1 MENVSSGGAGQP
13 VGADE
18 QWLFGGQD
26 AAVEEGKPIGIPW
39 GQEAGDQIPFA
50 ALTPPEVGRRSWQ
63 VVRGGGDPATS
74 LAKAYGPLA
83 RMDRCLSSPLLW
95 S

>member
-18 QWLFGGQD
+18 QWLSGEQD

-39 GQEAGDQIPFA
+39 GQEAGDQNLFA
-50 ALTPPEVGRRSWQ
+50 ALTPPEVGRYPWQ
-63 VVRGGGDPATS
+63 VVEGGGDPATS